1 MKVWRWTSRIGEDGS
16 LTYSNHRH
24 SQVTVISICISE
36 YDGERVT
43 VKIKVDRR
51 KQLFLGRALMKVW
64 RWTSR
69 IGEDGSLTYSN
80 HRHSQVTVISICI
93 SEYDGERVTVKIKV
107 DRRKQLFLG
116 RALMKVWRW
125 TSRICEDRSMTY
137 SNFLFQR
144 IKPFKRLPD
153 TDKHSSM
160 FWQPEKIK
168 IRNRFL
174 LRKNYLKNIQPSTL
188 SPSTIKAFSAISA
201 SGESL

>member
-1 MKVWRWTSRIGEDGS
+1 MHNARRLYFRRGESDRKTQSRYI
-16 LTYSNHRH
+16 
-24 SQVTVISICISE
+24 
-36 YDGERVT
+36 
-43 VKIKVDRR
+43 R

-125 TSRICEDRSMTY
+125 TSRIGEDGSMTY
-137 SNFLFQR
+137 SNFSISTGKTPETLARHRQT
-144 IKPFKRLPD
+144 RLNVLATRKKKYG
-153 TDKHSSM
+153 TDFCSV
-160 FWQPEKIK
+160 KI
-168 IRNRFL
+168 I
-174 LRKNYLKNIQPSTL
+174 
-188 SPSTIKAFSAISA
+188 
-201 SGESL
+201 